1 MTNAAKLMLSNLS
14 AFCVKF
20 ASSKNNRFL
29 VSMFFFDKLKGVGF
43 MILL

>member
-20 ASSKNNRFL
+20 ASSNNRYL
-29 VSMFFFDKLKGVGF
+29 VSIFSFDKLKGVGF